1 MYFFGPLENLCCE
14 KIINLPSR
22 SRQGSELYRDVVC
35 QVKHSDIQINH
46 ILLSSLSLLTAE
58 VWSVC
63 WGLQGGHWNCSND
76 VIFIIHLKY
85 KILTFVKVFCK
96 SGGKEIISQS
106 RSNSIDY
113 QTQHT
118 QYTHSKC
125 VQSFI
130 INCQVILAV
139 PVDTMQMYRRMVG
152 LLFEA
157 QILMDDDIHFKAY
170 FILKLN
176 WNLTKTGL
184 CFCFIKCSW
193 IEIASGDFP
202 S

>member
-14 KIINLPSR
+14 KIINLPFR

-35 QVKHSDIQINH
+35 QVKHSDIHINH

-106 RSNSIDY
+106 RSNS
-113 QTQHT
+113 
-118 QYTHSKC
+118 THSFPLGKC
-125 VQSFI
+125 QRHLDNLCDVGKISSKKNILNHFI
-130 INCQVILAV
+130 T
-139 PVDTMQMYRRMVG
+139 D
-152 LLFEA
+152 
-157 QILMDDDIHFKAY
+157 
-170 FILKLN
+170 
-176 WNLTKTGL
+176 
-184 CFCFIKCSW
+184 
-193 IEIASGDFP
+193 
-202 S
+202 